1 MINCFDTMSS
11 IDDKWLVVVNVFA
24 ASKQAGSV
32 WKKAAAM
39 LDAASVPYVA
49 KFTGGADNAMT
60 ISRKAAHAGYRK
72 FVAVGGDGTIHDVLN
87 GIADYVSSSE
97 GLSLSDFTMA
107 VLPVG
112 SGNDWIKSTGVPRDL
127 RKAVDLIAQ
136 GKIAKQDVVKVS
148 ILEDGEVLSDTYMA
162 NIGGVGLDARTA
174 EIVNRKKEQGKRG
187 KKLYVSALIYCIKHR
202 VPIRAKVICDGNVI
216 FDGKYLSMAFGT
228 GKYSGGGM
236 RQTPLAVMD
245 DGLLEV
251 VVIPDISMWTIA
263 RKAPRLFTGTF
274 HKVDVL
280 TQARCREVLVLPYG
294 QADAEP
300 VEVDGEIVGRAPVK
314 MTVLPDQLNIVAL
327 I

>member
-1 MINCFDTMSS
+1 MNP

-24 ASKQAGSV
+24 ASKQAGSI
-32 WKKAAAM
+32 WKKAASM

-49 KFTGGADNAMT
+49 KFTGGTDNAT
-60 ISRKAAHAGYRK
+60 AISRKAAKSGYRK
-72 FVAVGGDGTIHDVLN
+72 FIAVGGDGTIHDVLN
-87 GIADYVSSSE
+87 GIADHVSVSE
-97 GLSLSDFTMA
+97 RLSLSDFTMA

-112 SGNDWIKSTGVPRDL
+112 SGNDWIRSTGVPREL
-127 RKAVDLIAQ
+127 RKAVELIAQ
-136 GKIAKQDVVKVS
+136 GKASKQDVVRVS
-148 ILEDGEVLSDTYMA
+148 ILEDGAVVSDTYMA
-162 NIGGVGLDARTA
+162 NIGGVGLDARVA

-187 KKLYVSALIYCIKHR
+187 RKLYVSALLYCIRHR
-202 VPIRAKVICDGNVI
+202 SPVRAKVICDGNVI

-251 VVIPDISMWTIA
+251 VIIPDISMWTIA
-263 RKAPRLFTGTF
+263 RKVPRLFTGTF

-280 TQARCREVLVLPYG
+280 TQTRCREVLVLPYG

-300 VEVDGEIVGRAPVK
+300 VEVDGEIVGRAPVR
-314 MTVLPDQLNIVAL
+314 MTVLPDQLNIIAC